1 MWRSRGSPCQSRE
14 VISSWVFFFSAA
26 RLRSRFRR
34 VAAFAR
40 SLSAKALRS
49 RFITLPS
56 SDRIATGD
64 PRTVVPS
71 RAEDAP
77 GRVLP
82 TNCLILCLVGPRF
95 RGTLYVRHDGGRS
108 GRGHKGG

>member
-1 MWRSRGSPCQSRE
+1 MRVPLSWEGNDMEVKRFRLPITGSHLLMGL
-14 VISSWVFFFSAA
+14 FFSAA

-49 RFITLPS
+49 RFITPPS
-56 SDRIATGD
+56 SARIARGD
-64 PRTVVPS
+64 PYTVVPS

-82 TNCLILCLVGPRF
+82 TYCLILPSRVHRVVSFAG
-95 RGTLYVRHDGGRS
+95 
-108 GRGHKGG
+108 

>member
-1 MWRSRGSPCQSRE
+1 MEVKRFRLPITGSHLLMGL
-14 VISSWVFFFSAA
+14 FFSAA

-49 RFITLPS
+49 RFITPPS
-56 SDRIATGD
+56 SARIARGD
-64 PRTVVPS
+64 PYTVVPS

-82 TNCLILCLVGPRF
+82 TYCLILPSRVHRVVSLAG
-95 RGTLYVRHDGGRS
+95 
-108 GRGHKGG
+108 